1 MEIYE
6 APEGKIYVNKKREEL
21 FAKVV
26 YIKEDDEYTIDDFEL
41 KDEEKYLKIIKEFIN
56 NIPEEEK

>member
-6 APEGKIYVNKKREEL
+6 APKGKIYVNKKKEEL

-41 KDEEKYLKIIKEFIN
+41 KDEEKYLKIIKKFIN
-56 NIPEEEK
+56 KIPEEEK

>member
-1 MEIYE
+1 MKIYE
-6 APEGKIYVNKKREEL
+6 APQNKIYVNKKRESL

-26 YIKEDDEYTIDDFEL
+26 YIKEDDDYTIDDFEL

>member
-6 APEGKIYVNKKREEL
+6 ALEGKIYVNKKREEL

-56 NIPEEEK
+56 KIPEEEK